1 MFRCRS
7 GKHLALAGR
16 NVPVSIDVEVPIFME
31 LLDHM
36 LGLDVLL
43 FHLVELLELLLG
55 FLNHGEILVHLLLLE
70 LFFLF
75 IGLYLGVS
83 PSPLVAHLEHV
94 RGSTPLFYSNKWND

>member
-1 MFRCRS
+1 
-7 GKHLALAGR
+7 
-16 NVPVSIDVEVPIFME
+16 ME
-31 LLDHM
+31 LLDHV

-43 FHLVELLELLLG
+43 LHLVELLELVLG
-55 FLNHGEILVHLLLLE
+55 FCNHGEIIVDLLLLE

-83 PSPLVAHLEHV
+83 PSPLVAHFEHV